1 MSEIASFASIPAIM
15 VICYLVQECYK
26 WFISEEDG
34 KIYNLKASA
43 FLPILCGIVGMILG
57 IITYYQNPEVIHSD
71 NVLAAAANGIAS
83 GMASVAVR
91 QMKSK

>member
-1 MSEIASFASIPAIM
+1 MTEITSFASIPAIM
-15 VICYLVQECYK
+15 VVCYLVQEFYK

-34 KIYNLKASA
+34 KIYNIKASA

-57 IITYYQNPEVIHSD
+57 IITYYQNPDVIHSD

-83 GMASVAVR
+83 GMASIAIR
-91 QMKSK
+91 QIKK